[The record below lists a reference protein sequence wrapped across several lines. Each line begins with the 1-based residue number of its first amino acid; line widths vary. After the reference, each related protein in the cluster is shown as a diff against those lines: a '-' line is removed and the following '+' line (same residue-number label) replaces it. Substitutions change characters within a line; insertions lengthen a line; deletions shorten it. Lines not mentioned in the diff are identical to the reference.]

1 MGWSVSEGDGSRD
14 EEVPPEACAALIQ
27 AVVHTGPG
35 DDVPAGFSALT
46 TGFANYVWCTA
57 WQNRDLVV
65 KCFTDLVLLR
75 VERHAVGSVDVL
87 AGQCGVG
94 PKVHSCGPAGMVM
107 DYLPGRTLEEADV
120 HSGNQRLLEA
130 IAERLCELHRQP
142 VPKSTKGEPMLWR
155 TMDKMLLVAESCPE
169 HLPTEIPSLKDIR
182 SEVALARAT
191 LEARAPGIVC
201 GHGDLKPSNVL
212 EHRGDVRLID
222 FELGGPNYRGF
233 DWMKLFRR
241 PEGFQEEDLRH
252 FLASYAACGEEPCSL
267 QQLDSLVEET
277 KAFEPLTWLE
287 AFIFFLALIPY
298 KPAELKKWQGLAQHR
313 WQMYQQTRHKL
324 ITS

>member
-1 MGWSVSEGDGSRD
+1 
-14 EEVPPEACAALIQ
+14 
-27 AVVHTGPG
+27 
-35 DDVPAGFSALT
+35 
-46 TGFANYVWCTA
+46 
-57 WQNRDLVV
+57 
-65 KCFTDLVLLR
+65 
-75 VERHAVGSVDVL
+75 
-87 AGQCGVG
+87 
-94 PKVHSCGPAGMVM
+94 
-107 DYLPGRTLEEADV
+107 
-120 HSGNQRLLEA
+120 
-130 IAERLCELHRQP
+130 
-142 VPKSTKGEPMLWR
+142 
-155 TMDKMLLVAESCPE
+155 PE

-298 KPAELKKWQGLAQHR
+298 KPTELKKWQGLAQHR